1 MLPYKLFI
9 WKTLERIFD
18 THFNFKSGLKDWLEN
33 FSQFLKVRKLLSIQM
48 AEMNMTDLV
57 EYNIYLTGWDTK
69 LVRLCT
75 HNMEDNLQ
83 LKSMQKLWR
92 GGLYKEVKLR
102 VNVWTVHQTK
112 KCS

>member
-1 MLPYKLFI
+1 
-9 WKTLERIFD
+9 
-18 THFNFKSGLKDWLEN
+18 
-33 FSQFLKVRKLLSIQM
+33 M

-83 LKSMQKLWR
+83 LKSIQKLWR
-92 GGLYKEVKLR
+92 DSLYKEIKLR
-102 VNVWTVHQTK
+102 VNVWTVHQKK